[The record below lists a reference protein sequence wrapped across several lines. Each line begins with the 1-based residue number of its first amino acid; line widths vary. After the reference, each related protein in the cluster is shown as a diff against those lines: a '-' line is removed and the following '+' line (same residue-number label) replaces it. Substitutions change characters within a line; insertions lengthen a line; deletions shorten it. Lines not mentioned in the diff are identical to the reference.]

1 MLFFKGSDIL
11 KKFIFLI
18 ISLFT
23 FGAVVYA
30 NDIKSINM
38 DIYVDNYG
46 NAHVTEIWDA
56 KLTEGTEGYKPYY
69 NLGES
74 YITNYKVKLNNQE
87 YTYVDNWDINASF
100 NEKKYLN
107 GINYIDNGIELC
119 FGISNYGNNTYTLSY
134 TINNFVANLSDS
146 QMIYWQLI
154 PYELSDKPEKIYIK
168 VYSDFKY
175 SDDTPVWGYGYGD
188 KNNEGYAY
196 VYDGY
201 IEMSKEGSLDSD
213 EYVVLLAKFPENTF
227 ETSNSINKDF
237 DDVLDEA
244 EEGATVYHK
253 KTNTFFGILGL
264 FFMAFINLLPFLIF
278 AIVIGIFI
286 SQPKYGTKRLKFNKG
301 AKDLKD
307 APYFR
312 DIPCNKDVF
321 KAYWVACNY
330 NLIKKNTDFLGTI
343 LLKWLKNNNIENIN
357 VSEKEKALKL
367 ISSDNL
373 SAIEVE
379 LYEMMRIASV
389 DGILEKNEFTKW
401 CKNNYS
407 KILNWFNRVI
417 DVETENFVSNG
428 LIKVEN
434 NKYYVQDEMKKHA
447 LEMKGLKDFLNDFS
461 NIKDRSAIEVK
472 LWDEYLMYA
481 QIFGIAKK
489 VAKEFK
495 RLYPDVLTDDT
506 YDDIIFI
513 HTISYEGV
521 SAASVAKSRAESY
534 SSGGGGFSS
543 SGGGGGSFGG
553 GGGGGG
559 FR

>member
-1 MLFFKGSDIL
+1 MLFFKGCDIL
-11 KKFIFLI
+11 KKIIFLI
-18 ISLFT
+18 ISIFT
-23 FGAVVYA
+23 FITCVYA

-38 DIYVDNYG
+38 DIYVDKYG

-56 KLTEGTEGYKPYY
+56 LLTQGTEGYKPYY
-69 NLGES
+69 NLGNS
-74 YITNYKVKLNNQE
+74 SITDYKVKLNNQE
-87 YTYVDNWDINASF
+87 YTYVDNWDIEASF

-107 GINYIDNGIELC
+107 GLHDIDNGIELC
-119 FGISNYGNNTYTLSY
+119 FGISEYGNNTYTLSY

-168 VYSDFKY
+168 VYSDFAY
-175 SDDTPVWGYGYGD
+175 SDDTPVWGFGYGD

-201 IEMSKEGSLDSD
+201 IEMTKEGSLDSD

-227 ETSNSINKDF
+227 ETTNNIAKDF

-244 EEGATVYHK
+244 EEGSTVYHK
-253 KTNTFFGILGL
+253 KTNTFLGILGL
-264 FFMAFINLLPFLIF
+264 IFMAFLNLLPFLII
-278 AIVIGIFI
+278 AIVIGILI

-312 DIPCNKDVF
+312 DIPCNKDIF
-321 KAYWVACNY
+321 TAYWVACNY
-330 NLIKKNTDFLGTI
+330 NLIKKNTDFLGAI
-343 LLKWLKNNNIENIN
+343 LLKWLKNNNIENIK

-367 ISSDNL
+367 LSSDNL
-373 SAIEVE
+373 SEVEVE
-379 LYEMMRIASV
+379 LYEMMRIASE

-407 KILNWFNRVI
+407 KILNWFNKVI
-417 DVETENFVSNG
+417 DVETNNFVDKG

-434 NKYYVQDEMKKHA
+434 NKYYVQDEMKKYA

-461 NIKDRSAIEVK
+461 NIQDREAIEVK

-521 SAASVAKSRAESY
+521 SAASVAKSRVESY